1 MYENEKTII
10 KAIIHMLLIMNL
22 ILTILNSVLIQN
34 LNWNPPPTYFS
45 DLLLICHL
53 LATDL

>member
-34 LNWNPPPTYFS
+34 LYWNPAPTYFS